1 MYTLK
6 TEHEVRRAG
15 GVVGGDFCFE
25 CNDCCF
31 GVKQRTVRNARQSLH

>member
-15 GVVGGDFCFE
+15 DVVGGDCCFE

-31 GVKQRTVRNARQSLH
+31 SVKQRRGKEDYQSLH